1 MILLWAGAAWT
12 EQGTLGTRETGT
24 GFSLKHME
32 KTQEDKNSWDTFG
45 EETSV
50 AVIPTGLK
58 TSFWKEFFTVRWFC
72 FLLIWQLAD
81 YSLWNVSWR
90 LLKNSLLYTLNL
102 YNVIG
107 HLYFNETGNF
117 FFFASRWI
125 FRCLS
130 LNQPCWVSLLQ
141 AFLVPCSYRWFECCG
156 FNTPTDPFNPDMS

>member
-117 FFFASRWI
+117 FFFCFSVNFQVPITESALLGVTFTS
-125 FRCLS
+125 LS
-130 LNQPCWVSLLQ
+130 SSMQLQ
-141 AFLVPCSYRWFECCG
+141 MVWMLWF
-156 FNTPTDPFNPDMS
+156 